1 MPELEDTQT
10 GDGVD
15 DSDYLAL
22 VDASE
27 GDLTL
32 SNKKVRVRT
41 LHEFVAPLDSP
52 ELTGVPRSTTPL
64 LGDNTTKIATTE
76 WVQNEF
82 GAITL
87 NTLADVTI
95 PATPQ
100 ANQILVFN
108 DLTGTFQAQSP
119 TTVNREVLTTTKT
132 LTSASALYQFLDP
145 NGTDRDVVL
154 PAGTVGLRFIIKTL
168 DVGHTINIKET
179 VGGSVEATID
189 INSQVAE
196 CVFDGVEWHIL
207 SY

>member
-1 MPELEDTQT
+1 MPELGDTQI

-15 DSDYLAL
+15 DNDYIAL

-32 SNKKVRVRT
+32 ANKKVRVRT

-52 ELTGVPRSTTPL
+52 IFTGIPRSTTPL

-76 WVQNEF
+76 WVKNEF

-87 NTLADVTI
+87 NTLSDVTI

-145 NGTDRDVVL
+145 NGADRDIIL
-154 PAGTVGLRFIIKTL
+154 PVGISGLRFIIRTL
-168 DVGHTINIKET
+168 DINHTLNIKET
-179 VGGSVEATID
+179 VGGAVEATID
-189 INSQVAE
+189 INSEVAE
-196 CVFDGVEWHIL
+196 VVYDSVEWQIL
-207 SY
+207 QM